1 LVEFEHLQARRHAAA
16 RELLH
21 HSSCAIEVEIM
32 ADRTVTLPF
41 ANRAEA
47 GRLLGRRLQ
56 AEHLQGPLVVV
67 ALPRGGVPV
76 AAEVARCLGAP
87 LDLLIVR
94 KIGAP
99 GQPELAVAAL
109 VDGTPP
115 VIVVDEDIS
124 AATGA
129 DAAYIEREAAV
140 ERRELER
147 RRETYLRSHAPLAL
161 VDTTAILVDD
171 GIATGTTVRAALKG
185 LRRRGAAKVLLAIP
199 VAPRDTL
206 MALRGSCDRIV
217 CLAEPEPFHAVGAH
231 YVDFHQVGD
240 AEVLAAFGAGDGQD
254 DR

>member
-1 LVEFEHLQARRHAAA
+1 ME
-16 RELLH
+16 
-21 HSSCAIEVEIM
+21 
-32 ADRTVTLPF
+32 DRSVTLPF

-56 AEHLQGPLVVV
+56 AERLSGPLVVV

-99 GQPELAVAAL
+99 SQRELAVAAV

-115 VIVVDEDIS
+115 DIVIDEDIS

-140 ERRELER
+140 ERREIER
-147 RRETYLRSHAPLAL
+147 RRATYLQGRAPLAL
-161 VDTTAILVDD
+161 AGRTVILVDD
-171 GIATGTTVRAALKG
+171 GIATGTTVRAALKA
-185 LRRRGAAKVLLAIP
+185 LRRRGATKVVLAVP
-199 VAPRDTL
+199 VAPHDAV
-206 MALRGSCDRIV
+206 MALHHACDHIV
-217 CLAEPEPFHAVGAH
+217 CLAEPRPFHAVGAH
-231 YVDFHQVGD
+231 YADFHQVGD
-240 AEVLAAFGAGDGQD
+240 AEVMAAFGAEQPS
-254 DR
+254 